1 MNISSICR
9 NFDGL
14 QTLLA
19 RINVTFNVI
28 GITETGLNKSSI
40 RNTNIDLSGYSFEHT
55 PTEANCGGA
64 LLYIDN
70 NINYIVRD
78 DLCIYRSKELESVF
92 IEIINSKGKNTI
104 VGCVYRHPCMN
115 PTEFIDIYLSELLQ
129 KFSKEDK
136 TIMLMGDFNIDLLK
150 YDHNTDSASFLD
162 SLYTNFLLPYISTPS
177 RVTTH
182 SRTLIDNI
190 FSNNIE
196 DGLISGNIISTISD
210 HYAQFLLMKN
220 MKIKQRETTDIYRH
234 DFTNFNEVQFKS
246 ELCNIDWKSV
256 LEINKKDV
264 DFSSSKFFET
274 SNNLQK
280 HAPIKK
286 ILTKIRKQ

>member
-1 MNISSICR
+1 MN
-9 NFDGL
+9 
-14 QTLLA
+14 Q
-19 RINVTFNVI
+19 
-28 GITETGLNKSSI
+28 
-40 RNTNIDLSGYSFEHT
+40 
-55 PTEANCGGA
+55 
-64 LLYIDN
+64 
-70 NINYIVRD
+70 
-78 DLCIYRSKELESVF
+78 
-92 IEIINSKGKNTI
+92 
-104 VGCVYRHPCMN
+104 
-115 PTEFIDIYLSELLQ
+115 TEFIDIYLSELLQ

-162 SLYTNFLLPYISTPS
+162 SLYANFLLPYISTPS

-196 DGLISGNIISTISD
+196 DGIISGNIISTISD

-220 MKIKQRETTDIYRH
+220 MKIKQKETTDIYSH
-234 DFTNFNEVQFKS
+234 DFKNLNEVQFES

-264 DFSSSKFFET
+264 DFSFSKFFET
-274 SNNLQK
+274 FNNLQK

-286 ILTKIRKQ
+286 LCNKDKKTMKKPWITKEILKSIEKRTKFTENVFGLKMLQKRGIAQPF